1 MNPTMIAFGF
11 AVGLLVGITGT
22 GGGSVMTPLL
32 VILFGINPATAIGT
46 DIAYSAVEKS
56 IGGVRQYRAG
66 NVDRALSTR
75 MAFGSVP
82 AAVIGVITLK
92 WLERHLGSD
101 FETVIFTLL
110 AAALLL
116 SGAALLAR
124 ILIASRGDE
133 HDTIEL
139 TRAHT
144 AQAVLMG
151 IFVGFVVGLTSA
163 GSGALIAVGLVI
175 WFRLKPPKVVG
186 TDLFHASMVLWAAAI
201 AHVFAGDIDYGLA
214 GTLLLGA
221 IPGILLSTQLS
232 LRAPQGALRAALAV
246 VLLGAGLGMLTK
258 AGVAIPSA
266 ALAVAPVIVIGLVGG
281 AVIKASVKPSARP
294 PQTLRQIQVRG

>member
-32 VILFGINPATAIGT
+32 VVVFGINPATAIGT

-75 MAFGSVP
+75 RAFGSVP

-92 WLERHLGSD
+92 YLERHLGSD

-124 ILIASRGDE
+124 VLVSATGEE
-133 HDTIEL
+133 HDAISM
-139 TRAHT
+139 TRARH
-144 AQAVLMG
+144 AQAIALG
-151 IFVGFVVGLTSA
+151 ARVGFVVGLTSA
-163 GSGALIAVGLVI
+163 GSGALIAVGLII

-186 TDLFHASMVLWAAAI
+186 T
-201 AHVFAGDIDYGLA
+201 
-214 GTLLLGA
+214 
-221 IPGILLSTQLS
+221 
-232 LRAPQGALRAALAV
+232 AL
-246 VLLGAGLGMLTK
+246 
-258 AGVAIPSA
+258 
-266 ALAVAPVIVIGLVGG
+266 
-281 AVIKASVKPSARP
+281 
-294 PQTLRQIQVRG
+294 

>member
-1 MNPTMIAFGF
+1 MVAFGF

-32 VILFGINPATAIGT
+32 VIVFGINPATAIGT

-56 IGGVRQYRAG
+56 VGGVRQFRAG
-66 NVDRALSTR
+66 NVDVPLSTR

-82 AAVIGVITLK
+82 AAVAGVETLK
-92 WLERHLGSD
+92 YLQRHLGSD

-124 ILIASRGDE
+124 ILIRSTGDE
-133 HDTIEL
+133 HESVRL
-139 TRAHT
+139 TRAAS
-144 AQAVLMG
+144 AQAVVTG
-151 IFVGFVVGLTSA
+151 AFVGFVVGLTSA
-163 GSGALIAVGLVI
+163 GSGALIAVALIV

-186 TDLFHASMVLWAAAI
+186 TDLFHASIVLWAAAI
-201 AHVFAGDIDYGLA
+201 AHVFANDIDYGLA

-221 IPGILLSTQLS
+221 IPGILLSTQVS
-232 LRAPQGALRAALAV
+232 LRAPTGALRGALAV
-246 VLLGAGLGMLTK
+246 VLIGAGLGMLTK

-266 ALAVAPVIVIGLVGG
+266 VLAIAPVIVFVLVGG
-281 AVIKASVKPSARP
+281 AVLKGTETTGHAP
-294 PQTLRQIQVRG
+294 LRQIPARG

>member
-1 MNPTMIAFGF
+1 MNLTMIAFGF

-56 IGGVRQYRAG
+56 IGGVRQFRAG
-66 NVDRALSTR
+66 NVDVPLSTR

-82 AAVIGVITLK
+82 AAVAGVETLK
-92 WLERHLGSD
+92 YLEKHLGSD

-124 ILIASRGDE
+124 ILIRSTGGERSSV
-133 HDTIEL
+133 EL
-139 TRAHT
+139 TRAAS
-144 AQAVLMG
+144 AQAILTG
-151 IFVGFVVGLTSA
+151 AFVGFVVGLTSA
-163 GSGALIAVGLVI
+163 GSGALIAVALII
-175 WFRLKPPKVVG
+175 WFRLKPPRVVG
-186 TDLFHASMVLWAAAI
+186 TDLFHASIVLWAAAI
-201 AHVFAGDIDYGLA
+201 AHVFANDIDYGLA
-214 GTLLLGA
+214 GTLLIGA
-221 IPGILLSTQLS
+221 IPGILISTHLS
-232 LRAPQGALRAALAV
+232 LRVPTGALRGALAV

-258 AGVAIPSA
+258 AGVAIPSGV
-266 ALAVAPVIVIGLVGG
+266 LAIAPAIVFGLVGG
-281 AVIKASVKPSARP
+281 AVLKASANKR
-294 PQTLRQIQVRG
+294 TGLRQTPVRV

>member
-1 MNPTMIAFGF
+1 MNLTMVAFGF

-32 VILFGINPATAIGT
+32 VVVFGINPATAIGT

-56 IGGVRQYRAG
+56 IGGVRQFRAG
-66 NVDRALSTR
+66 NVDVPLSTR

-82 AAVIGVITLK
+82 AAVAGVETLK
-92 WLERHLGSD
+92 YLERHLGSD

-124 ILIASRGDE
+124 ILIRSTGGERSSV
-133 HDTIEL
+133 EL
-139 TRAHT
+139 TRAAT
-144 AQAVLMG
+144 AQAIVTG
-151 IFVGFVVGLTSA
+151 AFVGFVVGLTSA
-163 GSGALIAVGLVI
+163 GSGALIAVALII

-186 TDLFHASMVLWAAAI
+186 TDLFHASLVLWAAAI
-201 AHVFAGDIDYGLA
+201 AHVFANDIDYGLA

-232 LRAPQGALRAALAV
+232 LRVPQGALRGALAV

-258 AGVAIPSA
+258 AGVAIPSGV
-266 ALAVAPVIVIGLVGG
+266 LAIAPAIVFALVGG
-281 AVIKASVKPSARP
+281 AVAKAGADKR
-294 PQTLRQIQVRG
+294 TGLRQIPVRG

>member
-32 VILFGINPATAIGT
+32 VVLFGINPATAIGT

-56 IGGVRQYRAG
+56 IGGVQQYRAG

-75 MAFGSVP
+75 MALGSVP

-92 WLERHLGSD
+92 WLERHLGSN
-101 FETVIFTLL
+101 FETVIFSLL

-124 ILIASRGDE
+124 ILLAAREDE
-133 HDTIEL
+133 HDAVRLDRVRT
-139 TRAHT
+139 T
-144 AQAVLMG
+144 QAILLG
-151 IFVGFVVGLTSA
+151 ACVGFVIGLTSA
-163 GSGALIAVGLVI
+163 GSGALIAVGLII

-186 TDLFHASMVLWAAAI
+186 TDLFHASIVLWAAAI

-221 IPGILLSTQLS
+221 IPGILLSTQIS
-232 LRAPQGALRAALAV
+232 LRAPQGALRGALAV

-281 AVIKASVKPSARP
+281 AVVKAGSEKRARRSQP
-294 PQTLRQIQVRG
+294 LRQVHASG

>member
-1 MNPTMIAFGF
+1 MNLTMIAFGF

-56 IGGVRQYRAG
+56 IGGVRQFRAG
-66 NVDRALSTR
+66 NVDVPLSTR

-82 AAVIGVITLK
+82 AAVLGVETLK
-92 WLERHLGSD
+92 YLERHLGSN

-124 ILIASRGDE
+124 ILIRSTGGERSSVP
-133 HDTIEL
+133 L
-139 TRAHT
+139 TRAAS
-144 AQAVLMG
+144 AQAIVTG
-151 IFVGFVVGLTSA
+151 AFVGFVVGLTSA
-163 GSGALIAVGLVI
+163 GSGALIAVALII
-175 WFRLKPPKVVG
+175 WFRLKPPRVVG
-186 TDLFHASMVLWAAAI
+186 TDLFHASLVLWAAAI
-201 AHVFAGDIDYGLA
+201 AHVFANDIDYGLA
-214 GTLLLGA
+214 GTLLIGA
-221 IPGILLSTQLS
+221 IPGILISTQLS
-232 LRAPQGALRAALAV
+232 LRVPTGALRGALAV

-258 AGVAIPSA
+258 AGVAVPSGV
-266 ALAVAPVIVIGLVGG
+266 LAIAPAIVFGLVGG
-281 AVIKASVKPSARP
+281 AVVKASADKR
-294 PQTLRQIQVRG
+294 TGLRHTPVRA